1 MANRKR
7 VTKPR
12 TTQAK
17 QGGGQ
22 AKKAANKPSAV
33 PAKPA
38 PQAEP
43 IRRATVAEMPR
54 TAPPSSQ
61 DAPTKQWLEN
71 QLRATLAEGKREV
84 QSLRRR
90 QRITYWIL
98 VAASAVLFVV
108 GLMLIAIPA
117 REFYRDQ
124 IDEMT
129 FGFLAGSGAVL
140 LGLLLYF
147 RPLERLQ
154 TLAGDA
160 AYVSMVKD
168 SFQYQVM
175 LRLLAVQE
183 GDPETIANAAGQ
195 VAEAAQASMDLV
207 YTQLQARRVSGIG
220 S

>member
-1 MANRKR
+1 MANRKQ
-7 VTKPR
+7 VTKPAS
-12 TTQAK
+12 TGGN
-17 QGGGQ
+17 QGQGQ
-22 AKKAANKPSAV
+22 AKKAATKPTAV
-33 PAKPA
+33 PAKARPNA
-38 PQAEP
+38 DQMRE
-43 IRRATVAEMPR
+43 ATVAEIPR
-54 TAPPSSQ
+54 TAPTPSK

-84 QSLRRR
+84 QGLRRR

-98 VAASAVLFVV
+98 VAASAVLFLI
-108 GLMLIAIPA
+108 GLVLIAVPA
-117 REFYRDQ
+117 REFYRDD

>member
-7 VTKPR
+7 VRRPP
-12 TTQAK
+12 TTEAK
-17 QGGGQ
+17 QGDGQ
-22 AKKAANKPSAV
+22 AKTANEPAAV

-38 PQAEP
+38 PEAGPMGQAK
-43 IRRATVAEMPR
+43 IAEMPR
-54 TAPPSSQ
+54 TAPPPSQ

-84 QSLRRR
+84 QGLRRR
-90 QRITYWIL
+90 QRITYWLL
-98 VAASAVLFVV
+98 VAASAVLFII

-124 IDEMT
+124 IDETT

-183 GDPETIANAAGQ
+183 SDPEAIANAAGQ

-220 S
+220 N